1 MALKAPV
8 SQGPRAKDK
17 ILGAA
22 QNLFY
27 EQGIRAVGVDEIV
40 RTAGVTKPS
49 LYRLFESKD
58 GLIIRYLADYQ
69 KIFWNWI
76 ERAEILYPQD
86 DKAQLI
92 AYFDGLAERAPRPD
106 YRGCGVTNAVVE
118 FPDPRHPVREVAS
131 SLKKEVET
139 WLMAKATAIGATD
152 PSLLAAGLMLLMEG
166 TYTTSQL
173 YETGGPPAR
182 VGELARQ
189 LIALNCPQSQSNHP
203 SLQER
208 S

>member
-1 MALKAPV
+1 MSLKAPN
-8 SQGPRAKDK
+8 SKPLRARDK
-17 ILGAA
+17 ILEAA
-22 QNLFY
+22 QTLFY
-27 EQGIRAVGVDEIV
+27 EQGIRAVGVEEIV
-40 RTAGVTKPS
+40 HTAGVTKPT
-49 LYRLFESKD
+49 LYRLFASKE
-58 GLIIRYLADYQ
+58 GLILHYLTDYQ
-69 KIFWNWI
+69 EIFWKWI
-76 ERAEILYPQD
+76 AVAESLHPDNER
-86 DKAQLI
+86 AQLI
-92 AYFDGLAERAPRPD
+92 AYFDGLAERASRPE

-118 FPDPRHPVREVAS
+118 FPTPEDPIRKTAS
-131 SLKKEVET
+131 SLKQEVES
-139 WLMAKATAIGATD
+139 WLTAKSRAIGAHD
-152 PSLLAAGLMLLMEG
+152 PALLASGLMLLMEG